1 MKLLVKRFFDICLAI
16 TGLVLSSWMWVF
28 ISVCVM
34 IEDGFPILIK
44 QKRIG
49 KDGRIFKSFKFR
61 SMIKSASKEKV
72 SRQALENDSRIT
84 NFGNCLR
91 KTALDELPQLLNI
104 LKGDMSFV
112 GPRPLLPLEV
122 EVNCGCDSLHACDIQ
137 GYEERASVVPG
148 LTGVAQVYAP
158 RDLTRVQKFKYDLE
172 YIKIQNLWLD
182 MKLILFSFLI
192 TLGACWEKRGMKL
205 SFLKRQSQ

>member
-1 MKLLVKRFFDICLAI
+1 MKLFVKRLFDISLAI
-16 TGLVLSSWMWVF
+16 IGLVLSSWMWVF
-28 ISVCVM
+28 ISICTI

-49 KDGRIFKSFKFR
+49 KDNRIFKSFKFR
-61 SMIKSASKEKV
+61 SMLKSASKEKV

-112 GPRPLLPLEV
+112 GPRPLLPLEI
-122 EVNCGCDSLHACDIQ
+122 EVSCECDNLHVCDIQ
-137 GYEERASVVPG
+137 GYEERAKVLPG
-148 LTGVAQVYAP
+148 LTGIAQVYAP

-172 YIKIQNLWLD
+172 YIKTQNLWLD
-182 MKLILFSFLI
+182 IKLILFSFFI
-192 TLGACWEKRGMKL
+192 TFRACWEKRGIKL
-205 SFLKRQSQ
+205 SFLRKR

>member
-1 MKLLVKRFFDICLAI
+1 MKLLIKRLFDICLAVI
-16 TGLVLSSWMWVF
+16 GLVLSSWVWVF
-28 ISVCVM
+28 ISICT
-34 IEDGFPILIK
+34 IIQDGFPILIK

-61 SMIKSASKEKV
+61 SMIKSASKEEV
-72 SRQALENDSRIT
+72 SRQAIENDSRIT
-84 NFGNCLR
+84 DFGNCLR

-137 GYEERASVVPG
+137 GYEERAKVVPG

-172 YIKIQNLWLD
+172 YIKTQNLLLD
-182 MKLILFSFLI
+182 IKLILFSFLI
-192 TLGACWEKRGMKL
+192 TLRACWEKRGMKL
-205 SFLKRQSQ
+205 GFLQKQ

>member
-1 MKLLVKRFFDICLAI
+1 MKLLVKRLFDISLAI
-16 TGLVLSSWMWVF
+16 TGLVFSSWMWVF
-28 ISVCVM
+28 ISICV
-34 IEDGFPILIK
+34 IIQDGFPIIIK

-72 SRQALENDSRIT
+72 SRQALENDPRIT

-112 GPRPLLPLEV
+112 GPRPLLPLEI
-122 EVNCGCDSLHACDIQ
+122 EVNCKCENLHVCNIQ
-137 GYEERASVVPG
+137 GYEERAKMVPG
-148 LTGVAQVYAP
+148 LTGIAQVYAP

-172 YIKIQNLWLD
+172 YIKTHNLWLD
-182 MKLILFSFLI
+182 IKLILFSFLI
-192 TLGACWEKRGMKL
+192 TFRACWEKRGTKL
-205 SFLKRQSQ
+205 SFLERQ

>member
-1 MKLLVKRFFDICLAI
+1 MKLFVKRLFDISLAI
-16 TGLVLSSWMWVF
+16 IGLVLSSWMWVF
-28 ISVCVM
+28 ISICTI

-49 KDGRIFKSFKFR
+49 KDNRIFKSFKFR
-61 SMIKSASKEKV
+61 SMIKSASREKV
-72 SRQALENDSRIT
+72 SRQASENDSRIT

-112 GPRPLLPLEV
+112 GPRPLLPLEI
-122 EVNCGCDSLHACDIQ
+122 EVSCECDNLHVCDIQ
-137 GYEERASVVPG
+137 GYEERAKVLPG
-148 LTGVAQVYAP
+148 LTGIAQVYAP

-172 YIKIQNLWLD
+172 YIKTQNLWLD
-182 MKLILFSFLI
+182 MKLILFSFFI
-192 TLGACWEKRGMKL
+192 TFRACWEKRGIKL
-205 SFLKRQSQ
+205 GFLERQ